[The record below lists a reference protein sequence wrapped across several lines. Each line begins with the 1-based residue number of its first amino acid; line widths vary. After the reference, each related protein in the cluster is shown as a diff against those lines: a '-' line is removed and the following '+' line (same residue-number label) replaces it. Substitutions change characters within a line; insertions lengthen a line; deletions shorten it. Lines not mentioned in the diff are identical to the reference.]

1 MAAAISSR
9 PAFSRS
15 ATISS
20 IGWPGNNSTKACS
33 LAASSSGRRTAYFL
47 AVFTG
52 AAGFFHRSSK
62 GLNFT
67 STPPY
72 RTVTTGYYRPRGH
85 SISAQSSSRP
95 SNSPH
100 VGNSPHAADG
110 PTADG
115 GGWRR
120 NLSGVFAYSSRALAL
135 VWSTN
140 RTLSV
145 SLALLTLVAGVLPA
159 GIAYVGA
166 QIVDAVIHAAELH
179 RRTGATMLTDVVR
192 YVALEALLVA
202 ATSMA
207 QRGISLAQ
215 SLLRA
220 QLGQRVN
227 VMILEKAL
235 TLDLTQFEDSEFYD
249 KLTRARREASSRP
262 LSLVMRTFALGQNAV
277 SLISF
282 GGLLYRFSPWAVLL
296 LVLAGLPA
304 FLAEAKFSGEAFRL
318 FRWRAPESRM
328 QIYLE
333 SVLAREDYA
342 KEVKLFDL
350 GPRFL
355 DRYRD
360 IFTRLYREDR
370 DLTLRRDAWGF
381 GLGLLGI
388 ASLYGGYAWI
398 AAETVLG
405 AMTVGQMTMYLM
417 LFRQGQTAVSAALSA
432 VSGLYEDNL
441 YLSNLFEYLEQPNGR
456 SGGEA
461 KRGPSPGDGI
471 RFENVEFIYPG
482 AATPAL
488 SGIDLQVRPGESLA
502 LVGQNG
508 SGKTTLIK
516 LLTRLYRPSQGR
528 ILLDGLDLKE
538 WDETT
543 LRQRIGVIFQDFAR
557 YQMLVGENI
566 GAGDVRAFDDESRW
580 RSAAAQGLA
589 AEFVET
595 LPAGYHTQ
603 LGKWFKDGRELSGGQ
618 WQKIALARAFMRN
631 EADIL
636 VLDEPTAAIDAGA
649 EAEVFEHFREL
660 TRNRIA
666 IVISHRFSTVRMADQ
681 YWCSRKA
688 VSSN

>member
-1 MAAAISSR
+1 
-9 PAFSRS
+9 
-15 ATISS
+15 
-20 IGWPGNNSTKACS
+20 
-33 LAASSSGRRTAYFL
+33 
-47 AVFTG
+47 V
-52 AAGFFHRSSK
+52 
-62 GLNFT
+62 
-67 STPPY
+67 
-72 RTVTTGYYRPRGH
+72 
-85 SISAQSSSRP
+85 
-95 SNSPH
+95 
-100 VGNSPHAADG
+100 
-110 PTADG
+110 
-115 GGWRR
+115 
-120 NLSGVFAYSSRALAL
+120 
-135 VWSTN
+135 
-140 RTLSV
+140 
-145 SLALLTLVAGVLPA
+145 
-159 GIAYVGA
+159 
-166 QIVDAVIHAAELH
+166 
-179 RRTGATMLTDVVR
+179 
-192 YVALEALLVA
+192 
-202 ATSMA
+202 
-207 QRGISLAQ
+207 Q

-262 LSLVMRTFALGQNAV
+262 LSLVMRTFGLLQNAI
-277 SLISF
+277 SLVSF
-282 GGLLYRFSPWAVLL
+282 GGLLIRFSPWAVVL

-318 FRWRAPESRM
+318 FRWRAPEARM

-333 SVLAREDYA
+333 SVLAREDNA
-342 KEVKLFDL
+342 KEVKLFEL
-350 GPRFL
+350 GPRLL

-381 GLGLLGI
+381 GLGLLGT
-388 ASLYGGYAWI
+388 ATLYGGYAWI

-441 YLSNLFEYLEQPNGR
+441 YLSNLYEYLEQPIGSR
-456 SGGEA
+456 SGDE

-471 RFENVEFIYPG
+471 RFEGVEFIYPG
-482 AATPAL
+482 AAAPAL
-488 SGIDLQVRPGESLA
+488 SNIDLHVRPGESLA

-516 LLTRLYRPSQGR
+516 LLTRLYHPTRGR
-528 ILLDGLDLKE
+528 ILLDGLDLEE

-566 GAGDVRAFDDESRW
+566 GAGDVRAFDDEGRW

-595 LPAGYHTQ
+595 LPSGYHTQ

-666 IVISHRFSTVRMADQ
+666 IVISHRFSTVRMTDQILVLEEGRIVERGSHESLMAADGRYAKLFTLQ
-681 YWCSRKA
+681 ARGYR
-688 VSSN
+688 

>member
-1 MAAAISSR
+1 M
-9 PAFSRS
+9 
-15 ATISS
+15 
-20 IGWPGNNSTKACS
+20 
-33 LAASSSGRRTAYFL
+33 
-47 AVFTG
+47 
-52 AAGFFHRSSK
+52 
-62 GLNFT
+62 
-67 STPPY
+67 
-72 RTVTTGYYRPRGH
+72 
-85 SISAQSSSRP
+85 
-95 SNSPH
+95 
-100 VGNSPHAADG
+100 
-110 PTADG
+110 
-115 GGWRR
+115 
-120 NLSGVFAYSSRALAL
+120 FAYTIRALAL

-140 RTLSV
+140 KTLSI
-145 SLALLTLVAGVLPA
+145 SLGLLTLAAGVLPA
-159 GIAYVGA
+159 GVAYVGA
-166 QIVDAVIHAAELH
+166 QIVDAVIHAADLH
-179 RRTGATMLTDVVR
+179 RLTGTTRLTSVVH

-235 TLDLTQFEDSEFYD
+235 TLELTQFEDSEFYD

-277 SLISF
+277 SLMSF
-282 GGLLYRFSPWAVLL
+282 GGLLFHFSPWAVVLL
-296 LVLAGLPA
+296 IVAGLPA

-360 IFTRLYREDR
+360 IFRRLYREDR
-370 DLTLRRDAWGF
+370 DLTLRRDVWGF
-381 GLGLLGI
+381 GLGVVGI
-388 ASLYGGYAWI
+388 AALYGGYVWI

-417 LFRQGQTAVSAALSA
+417 LFRQGQSAVSAALSA

-441 YLSNLFEYLEQPNGR
+441 YLSNLFEYLEQPVGR
-456 SGGEA
+456 GSAAGLKGA
-461 KRGPSPGDGI
+461 GPNPGDGV
-471 RFENVEFIYPG
+471 RFEGVEFVYPG
-482 AATPAL
+482 ASAPAL
-488 SGIDLQVRPGESLA
+488 SGVDLHVRPGQSLA

-516 LLTRLYRPSQGR
+516 LLTRLYQPTRGR
-528 ILLDGLDLKE
+528 ILLDGLDLND
-538 WDETT
+538 WDEDT
-543 LRQRIGVIFQDFAR
+543 LRRRIGVIFQDFAR

-580 RSAAAQGLA
+580 RSAAAKGLA
-589 AEFVET
+589 AEFVEQ
-595 LPAGYHTQ
+595 LPEGYRTQ

-618 WQKIALARAFMRN
+618 WQKIALARAFMRS

-666 IVISHRFSTVRMADQ
+666 IVISHRFSTVRMTDQ
-681 YWCSRKA
+681 ILVLEEA
-688 VSSN
+688 ASSSAAATKR

>member
-1 MAAAISSR
+1 M
-9 PAFSRS
+9 
-15 ATISS
+15 
-20 IGWPGNNSTKACS
+20 
-33 LAASSSGRRTAYFL
+33 
-47 AVFTG
+47 
-52 AAGFFHRSSK
+52 
-62 GLNFT
+62 
-67 STPPY
+67 
-72 RTVTTGYYRPRGH
+72 
-85 SISAQSSSRP
+85 
-95 SNSPH
+95 
-100 VGNSPHAADG
+100 
-110 PTADG
+110 
-115 GGWRR
+115 
-120 NLSGVFAYSSRALAL
+120 FAYSRRALQL
-135 VWSTN
+135 VWTTDKS
-140 RTLSV
+140 LSIA
-145 SLALLTLVAGVLPA
+145 LGLLTLVAGVLPA

-166 QIVDAVIHAAELH
+166 QIVDAVIHAAQLH
-179 RRTGATMLTDVVR
+179 RQSGQTAFAEVLR
-192 YVALEALLVA
+192 YVALEAALVA
-202 ATSMA
+202 AVSMT

-235 TLDLTQFEDSEFYD
+235 TLDLTHFEDSEFYD

-262 LSLVMRTFALGQNAV
+262 LSLVMRTFGLMQNAV

-282 GGLLYRFSPWAVLL
+282 GGLLIRFSPWAVVL

-333 SVLAREDYA
+333 AVLAREDYA
-342 KEVKLFDL
+342 KEVKLFEL
-350 GPRFL
+350 GPRL
-355 DRYRD
+355 LERYRD
-360 IFTRLYREDR
+360 IFTRLYKEDR
-370 DLTLRRDAWGF
+370 DLTLRRDVWGF

-388 ASLYGGYAWI
+388 AALYGGYGWI
-398 AAETVLG
+398 AAATVLG
-405 AMTVGQMTMYLM
+405 AMSVGQMTMYLM
-417 LFRQGQTAVSAALSA
+417 LFRQGQASVSAALSA

-441 YLSNLFEYLEQPNGR
+441 YLSNLFEYLEQPVGQG
-456 SGGEA
+456 SGS
-461 KRGPSPGDGI
+461 KLLGPAPGDGI
-471 RFENVEFIYPG
+471 RFEDVEFVYPG
-482 AATPAL
+482 AASPAL
-488 SGIDLQVRPGESLA
+488 TGINLHVRPGESLA

-516 LLTRLYRPSQGR
+516 LLTRLYQPTRGR
-528 ILLDGLDLKE
+528 ILLDGLDLLE

-566 GAGDVRAFDDESRW
+566 GAGDVRAFEDEARW
-580 RSAAAQGLA
+580 RAAASKGLA
-589 AEFVET
+589 ADFVEQ

-618 WQKIALARAFMRN
+618 WQKIALARAFMRSD
-631 EADIL
+631 ADIL

-666 IVISHRFSTVRMADQ
+666 IVISHRFSTVRMTDQILVLEEGRIVERGSHEALMTADGQ
-681 YWCSRKA
+681 YAKLFTLQARGYR
-688 VSSN
+688 